1 MGFGCSK
8 ENSAQTIN
16 PQKPKKKVSIS
27 RAITS
32 KDEMKIFK
40 SKMISLHNEL
50 RKKYN
55 SPDLLED
62 NNLNI
67 EADEYANNILSNEP
81 QKSNVYVNGLYGEN
95 IIVIDKK
102 EETTIFN
109 KWADEEKN
117 YDFTKKKYSKDAS
130 HFTQIIWKE
139 TRNIG
144 IGFSYDVFNKIYCIV
159 VLYNPPGNTLGEF
172 EMNISK

>member
-1 MGFGCSK
+1 MGASCIK
-8 ENSAQTIN
+8 ENSAETIN
-16 PQKPKKKVSIS
+16 PQKPGIGII
-27 RAITS
+27 RAKTS

-50 RKKYN
+50 RRKYN

-67 EADEYANNILSNEP
+67 EADEYADNILLNEP
-81 QKSNVYVNGLYGEN
+81 QKSNVYANGLYGEN

>member
-1 MGFGCSK
+1 MGASCIK
-8 ENSAQTIN
+8 ENSAETIN
-16 PQKPKKKVSIS
+16 PEKPGGII
-27 RAITS
+27 RAKTS

-50 RKKYN
+50 RRKYN

-67 EADEYANNILSNEP
+67 EAKEYADNILLNEP
-81 QKSNVYVNGLYGEN
+81 QKSNVYANGLYGEN

>member
-1 MGFGCSK
+1 MGASCIK

-16 PQKPKKKVSIS
+16 PQKPGIF
-27 RAITS
+27 RAKTS

-67 EADEYANNILSNEP
+67 EAEEYAKNILSNEP
-81 QKSNVYVNGLYGEN
+81 QKSNVYINGLYGEN

-109 KWADEEKN
+109 KWVDEEKN
-117 YDFTKKKYSKDAS
+117 FDFTKKKYSKDAS

-172 EMNISK
+172 EMNV

>member
-8 ENSAQTIN
+8 ENSAETVN
-16 PQKPKKKVSIS
+16 PQKPKKKISIS

-50 RKKYN
+50 RRKYN

-67 EADEYANNILSNEP
+67 EAKEYANNILSNEP
-81 QKSNVYVNGLYGEN
+81 QKSNVYANGLYGEN

-159 VLYNPPGNTLGEF
+159 VLYNPPGNTLGKF

>member
-1 MGFGCSK
+1 MGFSCSR

-16 PQKPKKKVSIS
+16 PKKPKKKVSIS

-50 RKKYN
+50 RRKYN

-67 EADEYANNILSNEP
+67 EAKEYANNILSNEP
-81 QKSNVYVNGLYGEN
+81 QKSNVYANGLYGEN

-130 HFTQIIWKE
+130 HFTQIIWKG

-144 IGFSYDVFNKIYCIV
+144 IGFSHDVVNKIYCIV
-159 VLYNPPGNTLGEF
+159 ALYNPPGNTLGEF
-172 EMNISK
+172 ETNVSK

>member
-1 MGFGCSK
+1 MGFSCSR

>member
-1 MGFGCSK
+1 MGASCIK
-8 ENSAQTIN
+8 ENSAETIN
-16 PQKPKKKVSIS
+16 PQKPVII
-27 RAITS
+27 RAKTS

-50 RKKYN
+50 RRKYN

-67 EADEYANNILSNEP
+67 EADEYADNILLNEP
-81 QKSNVYVNGLYGEN
+81 QKSNAYANGLYGEN

-130 HFTQIIWKE
+130 HFTQIIWKG

-144 IGFSYDVFNKIYCIV
+144 IGFSHDVVNKIYCIV
-159 VLYNPPGNTLGEF
+159 ALYNPPGNTLGEF